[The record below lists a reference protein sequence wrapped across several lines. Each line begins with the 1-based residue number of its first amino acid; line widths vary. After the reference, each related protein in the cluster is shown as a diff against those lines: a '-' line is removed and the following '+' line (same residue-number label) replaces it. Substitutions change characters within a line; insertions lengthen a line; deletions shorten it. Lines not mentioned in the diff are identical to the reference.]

1 MKATGPPRRN
11 LAYPNR
17 GFSLIELMIVTAI
30 IAILLTLSY
39 PSYISFIRKGHR
51 ADAQTTLLDWA
62 NREEIWRA
70 DHTSYNTAIN
80 PDDTEYYNYTIT
92 ADATTYTMTAT
103 AQGGQ
108 AADTENGVACN
119 VMTLDQ
125 TGAQGPA
132 GHVACWKK

>member
-1 MKATGPPRRN
+1 MKSWSH
-11 LAYPNR
+11 

-30 IAILLTLSY
+30 VAILLTLSY

-80 PDDTEYYNYTIT
+80 PDDTEYYTFTIT
-92 ADATTYTMTAT
+92 AGASTYTMTAT

-108 AADTENGVACN
+108 AADTENGVACS

>member
-1 MKATGPPRRN
+1 MYRN
-11 LAYPNR
+11 H

-80 PDDTEYYNYTIT
+80 PDDTEYYTYSIT
-92 ADATTYTMTAT
+92 ADASTYTMTAT

>member
-1 MKATGPPRRN
+1 MM
-11 LAYPNR
+11 NR
-17 GFSLIELMIVTAI
+17 SHGFSLIELMIVAAI
-30 IAILLTLSY
+30 VAILLTLSY

-80 PDDTEYYNYTIT
+80 PDDTEYYSYTIT
-92 ADATTYTMTAT
+92 ADASSYTMTAT